1 MELWVSQISLK
12 GGVLWYFDQSVG
24 SVLENLLCP
33 ASKPGAVLHSVKEY
47 EMKKTGLIL
56 VALLGS
62 QLAIAQNYTTHSAE
76 GTLPM
81 AAPETGTTT
90 NGSGMKTSAHSIF
103 SYNHSAEGTL
113 PLAMS
118 ETGKTS
124 GGGMM
129 TASYSGPNHN
139 HSPEGTLPYAVP
151 DTNRGGLM
159 NASYSKPH
167 YFVHPG
173 DGTLPESTGY
183 ISTDVSVW
191 H

>member
-1 MELWVSQISLK
+1 MELWISQISLK

-81 AAPETGTTT
+81 AVPEMGAT
-90 NGSGMKTSAHSIF
+90 SGGGMMNTSHSIF

-113 PLAMS
+113 PLTAS
-118 ETGKTS
+118 ETEKTS
-124 GGGMM
+124 SGGMM

-159 NASYSKPH
+159 KASYSEPH

-173 DGTLPESTGY
+173 DGSLPDSAGNTSTN
-183 ISTDVSVW
+183 ISIW